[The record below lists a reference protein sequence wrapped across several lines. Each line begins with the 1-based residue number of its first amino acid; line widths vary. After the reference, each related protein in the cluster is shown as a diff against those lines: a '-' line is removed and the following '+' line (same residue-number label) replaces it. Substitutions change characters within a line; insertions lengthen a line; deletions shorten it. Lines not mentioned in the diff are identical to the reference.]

1 MKNKKKVNNNKL
13 RYKIFFLG
21 LIFILI
27 ISLIGISFSYWRFES
42 KQNDQN
48 IASSKCFK
56 VIITN
61 ESDAITLSNMH
72 PISDEEGLKSSSY
85 SFTIENTC
93 DTYAM
98 YQVNLEDILDDTIT
112 KRLNNKYIKISLN
125 DGTPKV
131 LNTYQSVTPTINNA
145 DASFKLT
152 SGSLS
157 PKGSS
162 NDSVNYNLKLWMN
175 YDTPALDEVMSAT
188 FKSKISVVSV
198 YTEEDKL
205 TNDITITYNTKATDY
220 TKDSETIDINATS
233 TNYNLI
239 EYSTDNITYT
249 SIDTPSKNVIITK
262 TYAEDKDETIYFRDE
277 IGNLKSKKVVLSK
290 LDQTGPVITVSASS
304 DWGSSNT
311 ISITLEDNKSGL
323 AVYALTETETEPS
336 EWTSITGKSTTIT
349 KEVTSNKTYYV
360 YAKDALG
367 NISHKEVVVSHIDT
381 ASPIIVS
388 LTEQSSYGATSTI
401 TAVAKDTESGITGYA
416 FTESSSEPTSWT
428 SVDNV
433 ITESTYTYKA
443 TKNGTIYFWVKDGS
457 GHKTNKAITVT
468 KVDATAPT
476 VTLSLSN
483 ETTWT
488 KAKTLTMNFNDNE
501 SGLVGYAVTTTET
514 TPTTWTSISG
524 TSISKTKNITTNGTY
539 YVWVKDKAGLVSHGN
554 KTISY
559 IDTTAPTASMTLT
572 KTSDSITADASS
584 SSDTESGIAKY
595 EYSIDNTTYYSSISS
610 TYTFTGLSVGTYTI
624 YLRVTDNAGNV
635 ENTTN
640 QVAITI
646 LLTTKITQLATT
658 DTTNLATD
666 DYGNAR
672 YIGKNP
678 NNYVWFDEQVYQY
691 DTYSL
696 MYNGEYY
703 GAAENTTLEECQN
716 AILNEGLD
724 GDADAECKKE
734 HSKGDKILWRIIGVM
749 KDIDDGT
756 GNKSDRVKLIRAD
769 SIGSYSW
776 DTGESSVNKG
786 QGVNEWSQADLM
798 KLLNPGYESETVGG
812 SLYWNNKQ
820 GTCYSYDDNSTTS
833 CNFTSTGIKNKL
845 KALISDAVWNTGAS
859 TTSNQIASKFY
870 TEERGTRNGKI
881 CSSGNYCNDTIER
894 TTTWT
899 GKVGL
904 MYPSDYGYA
913 TSGGSTTDRATCL
926 NTNLSSWNSSIV
938 SDCKN
943 NDWLFNSSYQ
953 WTISPLADSSLADFA
968 FFVSSGGYVYNYS
981 ASNDRGVRPVVYLT
995 SNTSIQ
1001 SGDGSSS
1008 NPFIL
1013 G

>member
-131 LNTYQSVTPTINNA
+131 LNTYQSVTPTLNNA

-152 SGSLS
+152 SGSLA

-188 FKSKISVVSV
+188 FKSKVSVVSV

-205 TNDITITYNTKATDY
+205 TNDITITYNTKTIDY

-290 LDQTGPVITVSASS
+290 LDQTGPAITVSASS

-336 EWTSITGKSTTIT
+336 EWTSVTGKSTTIT
-349 KEVTSNKTYYV
+349 KNVTSNKTYYV

-367 NISHKEVVVSHIDT
+367 NISHKEVVVSHVDT
-381 ASPIIVS
+381 TAPTIVS
-388 LTEQSSYGATSTI
+388 LTEQSGYGATSTI

-416 FTESSSEPTSWT
+416 FTESSTEPTNWT

-433 ITESTYTYKA
+433 ISESAYTYKA
-443 TKNGTIYFWVKDGS
+443 AKNGTIYFWVKDGA
-457 GHKTNKAITVT
+457 GHIVNKTITVT

-476 VTLSLSN
+476 VTLSLSD
-483 ETTWT
+483 ETIWT
-488 KAKTLTMNFNDNE
+488 KAKMLTMNFIDND
-501 SGLVGYAVTTTET
+501 SGLAGYAVTTTET

-524 TSISKTKNITTNGTY
+524 TSISKIQTITTNGTY
-539 YVWVKDKAGLVSHGN
+539 YVWAKDIAGLVSHTSVSVD
-554 KTISY
+554 K
-559 IDTTAPTASMTLT
+559 IDTTAPTASMALT
-572 KTSDSITADASS
+572 KTSDSITVDASA
-584 SSDTESGIAKY
+584 SSDTDSGIAKY
-595 EYSIDNTTYYSSISS
+595 EYSIDGTTYYSSTNS
-610 TYTFTGLSVGTYTI
+610 TYTFTGLSSGTYTI
-624 YLRVTDNAGNV
+624 YLKVTDNVGNV
-635 ENTTN
+635 ESTTA

-646 LLTTKITQLATT
+646 LLTTKITQLAAT

-666 DYGNAR
+666 ETGNVR
-672 YIGKNP
+672 YIGKDP
-678 NNYVWFDEQVYQY
+678 NNYV
-691 DTYSL
+691 S
-696 MYNGEYY
+696 
-703 GAAENTTLEECQN
+703 
-716 AILNEGLD
+716 ID
-724 GDADAECKKE
+724 GD
-734 HSKGDKILWRIIGVM
+734 IWRIIGVM
-749 KDIDDGT
+749 KNIDDGT
-756 GNKSDRVKLIRAD
+756 GNKEDRVKLIRAS
-769 SIGSYSW
+769 SIGGYSW
-776 DTGESSVNKG
+776 DTSERSVNLG
-786 QGVNEWSQADLM
+786 YGVNEWSQADLM
-798 KLLNPGYESETVGG
+798 KLLNPGHESETVGG
-812 SLYWNNKQ
+812 SLYWNNQ
-820 GTCYSYDDNSTTS
+820 SGTCYSGKYNATTS
-833 CNFTSTGIKNKL
+833 CNFTSTGIKDKL
-845 KALISDAVWNTGAS
+845 KTLISDAVWNTGSEGTNSWSRTGLTKNSYA
-859 TTSNQIASKFY
+859 Y
-870 TEERGTRNGKI
+870 ERSDNTGKI
-881 CSSGNYCNDTIER
+881 CSSTGEFGSFCNDTVER

-904 MYPSDYGYA
+904 MYPSDFGYA
-913 TSGGSTTDRATCL
+913 TSGGSTTDRTTCL
-926 NTNLSSWNSSIV
+926 NTNLNIWESSSV

-943 NDWLFNSSYQ
+943 NDWLFNSSTQ
-953 WTISPLADSSLADFA
+953 WTLSPYALSSYAYNAFRVTDSGH
-968 FFVSSGGYVYNYS
+968 VGGLYAY
-981 ASNDRGVRPVVYLT
+981 GGFIVRPVVYLT
-995 SNTSIQ
+995 SNVKISGGEGTSE
-1001 SGDGSSS
+1001 S
-1008 NPFIL
+1008 PFL
-1013 G
+1013 LEL

>member
-1 MKNKKKVNNNKL
+1 MRLK
-13 RYKIFFLG
+13 YKISLAIIVLLMVGCFMTYQSYALYVANLSGNDNNLNVGCFA
-21 LIFILI
+21 IEFSESSTS
-27 ISLIGISFSYWRFES
+27 ISLDNTYPISDTKGLTIAPYTFTITNKCTTDASYSVILSSLTTNGIDDSNIKYVIYETTKPTSGTLLTSATSYTDTSNLANVKNRKNSYQVATGGLKGASEENGTGGSKTYNLILWLDEATGNEAMGKSFNANINIVSVAHEP
-42 KQNDQN
+42 QN
-48 IASSKCFK
+48 IADSIK
-56 VIITN
+56 VI
-61 ESDAITLSNMH
+61 
-72 PISDEEGLKSSSY
+72 
-85 SFTIENTC
+85 
-93 DTYAM
+93 
-98 YQVNLEDILDDTIT
+98 
-112 KRLNNKYIKISLN
+112 
-125 DGTPKV
+125 
-131 LNTYQSVTPTINNA
+131 
-145 DASFKLT
+145 AST
-152 SGSLS
+152 
-157 PKGSS
+157 
-162 NDSVNYNLKLWMN
+162 
-175 YDTPALDEVMSAT
+175 
-188 FKSKISVVSV
+188 
-198 YTEEDKL
+198 
-205 TNDITITYNTKATDY
+205 
-220 TKDSETIDINATS
+220 
-233 TNYNLI
+233 
-239 EYSTDNITYT
+239 
-249 SIDTPSKNVIITK
+249 
-262 TYAEDKDETIYFRDE
+262 
-277 IGNLKSKKVVLSK
+277 
-290 LDQTGPVITVSASS
+290 SS
-304 DWGSSNT
+304 DLENDEFGNT
-311 ISITLEDNKSGL
+311 
-323 AVYALTETETEPS
+323 
-336 EWTSITGKSTTIT
+336 
-349 KEVTSNKTYYV
+349 
-360 YAKDALG
+360 
-367 NISHKEVVVSHIDT
+367 
-381 ASPIIVS
+381 
-388 LTEQSSYGATSTI
+388 
-401 TAVAKDTESGITGYA
+401 
-416 FTESSSEPTSWT
+416 
-428 SVDNV
+428 
-433 ITESTYTYKA
+433 
-443 TKNGTIYFWVKDGS
+443 
-457 GHKTNKAITVT
+457 
-468 KVDATAPT
+468 
-476 VTLSLSN
+476 
-483 ETTWT
+483 
-488 KAKTLTMNFNDNE
+488 
-501 SGLVGYAVTTTET
+501 
-514 TPTTWTSISG
+514 
-524 TSISKTKNITTNGTY
+524 
-539 YVWVKDKAGLVSHGN
+539 
-554 KTISY
+554 
-559 IDTTAPTASMTLT
+559 
-572 KTSDSITADASS
+572 
-584 SSDTESGIAKY
+584 
-595 EYSIDNTTYYSSISS
+595 
-610 TYTFTGLSVGTYTI
+610 
-624 YLRVTDNAGNV
+624 
-635 ENTTN
+635 
-640 QVAITI
+640 
-646 LLTTKITQLATT
+646 
-658 DTTNLATD
+658 
-666 DYGNAR
+666 R